1 MVQGTGSIPVRGTHA
16 IPHELTRLENDM
28 VLSTSDFFALMIA
41 LMSVNLV
48 LIIAFRR
55 VYVLERRLRKIQG
68 YYDAR

>member
-1 MVQGTGSIPVRGTHA
+1 
-16 IPHELTRLENDM
+16 M
-28 VLSTSDFFALMIA
+28 VLSASDLFAFMIA

-55 VYVLERRLRKIQG
+55 VYVLERRLRRYEG